1 MNWKDINERYPKAFL
16 EWVRVY
22 MKDKYITSA
31 VVGNFTVRLGYELSG
46 FSYAHTNRMNEQ
58 VYKLP
63 YYFDTLGIVISFSF
77 NDDDMDYSCRITDTK
92 RFRNFHMKP
101 SPDRLSATIAGAEK
115 AFEIREAQ
123 LNTI

>member
-16 EWVRVY
+16 EWMRVY
-22 MKDKYITSA
+22 MKDKYIKSA
-31 VVGNFTVRLGYELSG
+31 VVGNFAVRLGYELSG

-63 YYFDTLGIVISFSF
+63 YYFDTLGITIDNTSFGKVKDF
-77 NDDDMDYSCRITDTK
+77 DCWVGVGKKCFYAQNGY
-92 RFRNFHMKP
+92 
-101 SPDRLSATIAGAEK
+101 PDRLSATIAGAEK